1 MDRFSC
7 KYWKTP
13 VLYQHLTDR
22 IFGALMH
29 KHFEIQYLQ
38 QGITD
43 TPTSNVAGYVCRH
56 LPKQLEKE
64 NHELREELVL
74 CLMELTR
81 SKDDLCETDEEWT
94 RKQDRGGL
102 WYLKDTTFQLFC
114 AIEYQVR
121 AALTE
126 LKRPSPPSKA
136 GIIKSVISDED
147 VQFYWLI
154 ASADFEIDDRETQE
168 ILLKKI
174 VELFLTVR
182 EFSLTGV

>member
-1 MDRFSC
+1 
-7 KYWKTP
+7 
-13 VLYQHLTDR
+13 
-22 IFGALMH
+22 
-29 KHFEIQYLQ
+29 
-38 QGITD
+38 
-43 TPTSNVAGYVCRH
+43 
-56 LPKQLEKE
+56 
-64 NHELREELVL
+64 
-74 CLMELTR
+74 MELTR

-154 ASADFEIDDRETQE
+154 ASADFEIDNRETLRDFAE
-168 ILLKKI
+168 ENSGIVPNYEKI
-174 VELFLTVR
+174 FTYWSVDGTIQTKQAERYTASK
-182 EFSLTGV
+182 EFTP